1 MRQKPPVPDAGYPS
15 GTPPGTPVGTPSG
28 MFRARRR
35 WVRRGNWRLT
45 LMLLVVWALVTFAV
59 AYFARALSF
68 DFFGWPFSFWVG
80 SQGALMVYV
89 AIVVIYAI
97 VMNRREADAGVQD
110 PAPYFDEMEA
120 KRPEKER
127 SGPITGF

>member
-1 MRQKPPVPDAGYPS
+1 MRPKPPVPDAGYPS
-15 GTPPGTPVGTPSG
+15 GSPSGTPSG
-28 MFRARRR
+28 TFRARRR

-45 LMLLVVWALVTFAV
+45 LMLLVVWALVTFGV

-80 SQGALMVYV
+80 SQGALIVYV
-89 AIVVIYAI
+89 VIVVIYAT
-97 VMNRREADAGVQD
+97 VMNRREAEAGVQD
-110 PAPYFDEMEA
+110 PAPYFDEVESR
-120 KRPEKER
+120 RPEKER

>member
-15 GTPPGTPVGTPSG
+15 GNPVGTPSG

-35 WVRRGNWRLT
+35 RVRRGNWRLT
-45 LMLLVVWALVTFAV
+45 LTLLAVWALVTFGV

-80 SQGALMVYV
+80 SQGALIVYV
-89 AIVVIYAI
+89 AIVVIYAV
-97 VMNRREADAGVQD
+97 VMNRREAAAGVQD
-110 PAPYFDEMEA
+110 PAPFFDEVEA

>member
-1 MRQKPPVPDAGYPS
+1 
-15 GTPPGTPVGTPSG
+15 

-35 WVRRGNWRLT
+35 RVRRGNWRLT
-45 LMLLVVWALVTFAV
+45 LTLLAVWALVTFGV

-80 SQGALMVYV
+80 SQGALIVYV
-89 AIVVIYAI
+89 AIVVIYAV
-97 VMNRREADAGVQD
+97 VMNRREAAAGVQD
-110 PAPYFDEMEA
+110 PAPYVDEMEA
-120 KRPEKER
+120 KRSEKER